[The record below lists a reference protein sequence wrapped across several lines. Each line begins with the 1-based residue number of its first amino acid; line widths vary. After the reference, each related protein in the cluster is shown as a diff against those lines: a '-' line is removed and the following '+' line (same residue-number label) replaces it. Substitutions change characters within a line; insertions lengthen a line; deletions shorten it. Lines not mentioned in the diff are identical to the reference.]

1 MNGRHSSD
9 LLNLPKVETILTR
22 GGSLYSLSRSI
33 ALHAVLSNH
42 ELSEQRKYP
51 RYQPDIKMYVLHST
65 LGTVSNISMNGMSY
79 TYYQLPDDL
88 AKPLPATGT
97 IFSAEGGIIKDIP
110 FTVLADTVKME
121 PPPCFPELKQRRI
134 TFDGLT
140 ESQCDKLEKFILN
153 HVIVPKSEINDQHGW
168 FRRPKLAHVRQATPY
183 FSSGIER

>member
-1 MNGRHSSD
+1 MNGRHTSD
-9 LLNLPKVETILTR
+9 LLNFQKVETILTR

-42 ELSEQRKYP
+42 KQSEQRKYP
-51 RYQPDIKMYVLHST
+51 RFQPDIKMYVLHST
-65 LGTVSNISMNGMSY
+65 LGMVNNISINGMSY
-79 TYYQLPDDL
+79 TYYQLPDAL
-88 AKPLPATGT
+88 AKPLPTTGT

-121 PPPCFPELKQRRI
+121 SPPCFPELKQRRI

-140 ESQCDKLEKFILN
+140 ESQCDMLEEFILN
-153 HVIVPKSEINDQHGW
+153 HVMVPKSEFNDQHDW
-168 FRRPKLAHVRQATPY
+168 SIRPKLAHVRQEAPY